1 LLRKP
6 AVVVITGLI
15 GTLGFFGQG
24 MGAAGAETPTVLPAF
39 GVQFHA
45 TWGSYTDAQR
55 IAVLDKLAAAN
66 VRWVRIDIGWAAWEE
81 AGKGQ
86 VSQWQ
91 ADLLDRVV
99 AAAEARNIDVL
110 GTLWRTPAWANGG
123 KDTATPPTDLN
134 EYARF
139 AKYIAER
146 YRGRIA
152 AWEVWN
158 EPNMDDF
165 WAGADPVKY
174 AAMARAAYP
183 AFKAGDPNAKVVIGS
198 VSQNDTA
205 WLARMY
211 DAGVQ
216 GSYDVLSTHP
226 YQGPSDAPPEVLDNG
241 NFWIMD
247 HVGAVRSLMVARGDS
262 AKSIWATEF
271 GWSSHANTGSE
282 PSWSK
287 GVSES
292 AQADYLVRSLNWFA
306 SRHPYVTNM
315 FWYNERNKTTGNAH
329 QDNFGIL
336 RNDLSA
342 KPAYNA
348 LKSMLA
354 TAPTTTTTAPA
365 PAPTTTTTAPA
376 PTTTTTAPAPAQTI
390 KTASPST
397 APSPSVLSY
406 RLVGSDGRTFAFGD
420 SGTLGN
426 TAPLPLQPGRSI
438 VASVATPSGGS
449 WAAADDG
456 AVYTV
461 GSAPFHGSMGGTRL
475 NKPIVGMDGTPSGNG
490 YWLVASD
497 GGIFSFGDARF
508 FGSTG
513 GMRLNKPIVGMAAT
527 PSGNGYWLVA
537 SDGGIFSFGDARF
550 FGSTGGMRL
559 NKPIVGMAPT
569 ADGHGYW
576 LVASDGGIFSFG
588 SAPFLGST
596 GSIKLNKPITGMVPT
611 PSGVGY
617 WFVASD
623 GGVFSFGDARF
634 LGSAANAGATV
645 SGMVAPAR

>member
-1 LLRKP
+1 MRKL
-6 AVVVITGLI
+6 AVTIVIGLV
-15 GTLGFFGQG
+15 GTLGFMGQG
-24 MGAAGAETPTVLPAF
+24 TGSAGAETATVLPAF

-86 VSQWQ
+86 ISQWQ

-99 AAAEARNIDVL
+99 AAAEARNINVL

-123 KDTATPPTDLN
+123 KGVSTPPTDLN
-134 EYARF
+134 EYGRF
-139 AKYIAER
+139 ATYIANR
-146 YRGRIA
+146 YKGRIA

-158 EPNMDDF
+158 EPNLTDF
-165 WAGADPVKY
+165 WANADPVKY
-174 AAMARAAYP
+174 AALARVAYP
-183 AFKAGDPNAKVVIGS
+183 AFKAGDPNTKVVIGS
-198 VSQNDTA
+198 VSQNDTE
-205 WLARMY
+205 WLTRMY
-211 DAGVQ
+211 DAGVK
-216 GSYDVLSTHP
+216 GAYDILSTHP
-226 YQGPSDAPPEVLDNG
+226 YQGPSDAPPEVVDNG

-247 HVGAVRSLMVARGDS
+247 HIGAVRSLMVARGDS
-262 AKSIWATEF
+262 AKPIWATEF

-282 PSWSK
+282 PSWNR

-306 SRHPYVTNM
+306 TRHPYVTNM
-315 FWYNERNKTTGNAH
+315 FWYNERNKATGNAH

-336 RNDLSA
+336 RNDLSE
-342 KPAYNA
+342 KPAYA
-348 LKSMLA
+348 SVKKLLA
-354 TAPTTTTTAPA
+354 TVS
-365 PAPTTTTTAPA
+365 APTTTTTAPA
-376 PTTTTTAPAPAQTI
+376 PTTTSTTAPAPTTTTTAPALTT
-390 KTASPST
+390 KTASP
-397 APSPSVLSY
+397 APAPAPSVLSY
-406 RLVGSDGRTFAFGD
+406 RLVGRDGRTFAFGD
-420 SGTLGN
+420 TGSLGN
-426 TAPLPLQPGRSI
+426 TAPLPLQAGRSI
-438 VASVATPSGGS
+438 VASVATPNGGA
-449 WAAADDG
+449 WASADDG
-456 AVYTV
+456 AVYAI
-461 GSAPFHGSMGGTRL
+461 GNAPFFGSMGGTRL

-513 GMRLNKPIVGMAAT
+513 AIKLNKPIVGMAAT

-537 SDGGIFSFGDARF
+537 SDGGIFAFGDARF
-550 FGSTGGMRL
+550 FGSTGGIRL
-559 NKPIVGMAPT
+559 NQPIVGMAPT
-569 ADGHGYW
+569 ASGNGYW
-576 LVASDGGIFSFG
+576 LVASDGGIFTFG
-588 SAPFLGST
+588 NAAFLGST
-596 GSIKLNKPITGMVPT
+596 GSIKLNRPITGMVPT
-611 PSGVGY
+611 PSGLGY

-634 LGSAANAGATV
+634 LGSAANFGATI